1 MKNLMEIKNSKI
13 NTNNKIMVTPK
24 EYCRIS
30 YELTEDDFSTLYSNP
45 ARIGK
50 MVNGIE
56 KYITYKRNNIKKY
69 I

>member
-1 MKNLMEIKNSKI
+1 METRNRRI
-13 NTNNKIMVTPK
+13 NTNNKITVTPD
-24 EYCRIS
+24 EYRRIS
-30 YELTEDDFSTLYSNP
+30 YELTEDDFSTLYPNP